1 MNSSVSCISSK
12 PQEGEGESMT
22 ATLAAQNS
30 PERFYIFSL
39 FVTFFILS
47 LLEFRGSFK
56 RGYLPALAQPFSEL
70 PLSLSPVPLGYHGTY
85 PQHRLAN
92 VSHEVGGWFMVRW
105 YNGFMSDDFQKYI
118 YIFVV
123 GGVAAEAATID
134 ILVLPDPYRSCHVS
148 TVGIMIPF
156 VS

>member
-1 MNSSVSCISSK
+1 
-12 PQEGEGESMT
+12 MT

-92 VSHEVGGWFMVRW
+92 VSHEVGG
-105 YNGFMSDDFQKYI
+105 
-118 YIFVV
+118 
-123 GGVAAEAATID
+123 
-134 ILVLPDPYRSCHVS
+134 
-148 TVGIMIPF
+148 
-156 VS
+156 